1 MKRRVRE
8 RVVGVCVEDDGEE
21 VDGVGRELIVVVVV
35 GRSHPLAPSGVGGS
49 VTAGVSHCHQSVT

>member
-8 RVVGVCVEDDGEE
+8 RVVGTSIEDEGEE

-35 GRSHPLAPSGVGGS
+35 RWLALCKECDSGRSHI
-49 VTAGVSHCHQSVT
+49 